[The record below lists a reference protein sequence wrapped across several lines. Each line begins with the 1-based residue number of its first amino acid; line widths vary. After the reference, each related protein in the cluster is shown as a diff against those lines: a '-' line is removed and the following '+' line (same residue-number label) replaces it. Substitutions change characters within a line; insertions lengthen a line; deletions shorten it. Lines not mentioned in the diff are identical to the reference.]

1 MHLPASGIE
10 GARTKAL
17 VLLAVSAFGCGGP
30 ARDAA
35 ASAPRAAAAP
45 VAKATSA
52 AAVARAPLQI
62 ATSAPGELGPQ
73 VRFTCEGELLDN
85 PGGPL
90 HCLYNEPTPWREAEG
105 RCVER
110 GGHLVTVATE
120 ADQQFLLR
128 AFGSPAGMTRFWIG
142 LVEPSEGRWLWADGT
157 RDRLSLW
164 EPGEPN
170 DDGRGEN
177 CGEWKTGTARWND
190 VDCETQLGYLCE
202 GGIGGAGKARGLR
215 CEGIAFQVGGHAYCL
230 NGSEIGWGAA
240 QKACLADG
248 GNLAVLESVEENEAL
263 SRKFKSRVA
272 LTGPLWLG
280 LTDAAEEGRFRWA
293 SGEPVDFEQ
302 WLGGEPN
309 DFADEDC
316 VEWHASHGGWNDIAC
331 GQRRASLCQE
341 TKAAMELRLG
351 ANSRL

>member
-1 MHLPASGIE
+1 MHLSASGIE
-10 GARTKAL
+10 GARNKAL
-17 VLLAVSAFGCGGP
+17 VLFAALALGCGGP

-35 ASAPRAAAAP
+35 KPAARDAAAP
-45 VAKATSA
+45 IAKATA
-52 AAVARAPLQI
+52 TAVVGRAPLEV
-62 ATSAPGELGPQ
+62 ATSAPGEP
-73 VRFTCEGELLDN
+73 VPFSCEGKLLEN

-90 HCLYNEPTPWREAEG
+90 HCLYDEPATWREAEG

-110 GGHLVTVATE
+110 GGHLVTIASE

-128 AFGSPAGMTRFWIG
+128 TFGSPAGMTRFWIG

-157 RDRLSLW
+157 RVKLSLW

-170 DDGRGEN
+170 NDGQREN

-215 CEGIAFQVGGHAYCL
+215 CEGIAFQLDGHAYCL
-230 NGSEIGWGAA
+230 NGSEIGWGEA

-248 GNLAVLESVEENEAL
+248 GNLAAVETVEENEAL
-263 SRKFKSRVA
+263 SRRFKSRVA
-272 LTGPLWLG
+272 LPGPLWLG
-280 LTDAAEEGRFRWA
+280 LTDAEEEGRFRWA
-293 SGEPVDFEQ
+293 SGERVDFEQ

-316 VEWHASHGGWNDIAC
+316 VEWHPSHGGWNDIAC

-341 TKAAMELRLG
+341 TREAMEQRLG
-351 ANSRL
+351 AK